1 MSRVKSRG
9 CSDHQVINTVNNPV
23 ETHTAAVP
31 RPVAT
36 CRRRARA
43 LWGRQCWE
51 NVGETRRRLEV
62 LRRRSLAC
70 PWHRSVEFSLEFP
83 RRRAGTGLDQG
94 RCRPAPG
101 NRAWA
106 GTVVHLL
113 TGQPTEVIHRCGDRV
128 GSIACKLDN
137 RQPGRSEPGR
147 HSELH
152 ACKLLTMWI
161 TAVEN
166 SRIRTWEFRCG
177 IRPGGYRGKGPQN
190 GGNSQ
195 GTPARETLQK
205 SEGAGRSIPAG
216 YGRLRPGTSAGAG

>member
-43 LWGRQCWE
+43 LWGRRRWE

-62 LRRRSLAC
+62 LR
-70 PWHRSVEFSLEFP
+70 HRSWCA
-83 RRRAGTGLDQG
+83 RGTVLWSTPWGARGARPEQG
-94 RCRPAPG
+94 WCRPAPG

-166 SRIRTWEFRCG
+166 SRIRTCDSGSGRGPGVQGE
-177 IRPGGYRGKGPQN
+177 RPTKR
-190 GGNSQ
+190 
-195 GTPARETLQK
+195 REQPRNT
-205 SEGAGRSIPAG
+205 SEGNTAKE
-216 YGRLRPGTSAGAG
+216 